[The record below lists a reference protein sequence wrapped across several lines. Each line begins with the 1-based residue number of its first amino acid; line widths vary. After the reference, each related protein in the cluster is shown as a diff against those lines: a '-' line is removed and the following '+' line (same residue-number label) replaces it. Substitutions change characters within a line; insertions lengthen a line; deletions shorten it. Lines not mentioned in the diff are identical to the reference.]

1 MKTKLNTIFI
11 ALTLLASIHETSA
24 QNAQFFRIAGPTTVN
39 ITALRADGT
48 LVWSSAQP
56 GAIYTV
62 QVTTSLVGGGNWVDF
77 NQIYATNLA
86 NTNLLFVF
94 NPPASM
100 ALIPAGEFTI
110 GNSIGDKDS
119 LITDAQPTN
128 VTLSAFYM
136 DTNLV
141 SYSQWQPIYVYATNQ
156 GYSFRKPGSG
166 KAANHPVQTVS
177 WYDAVLWCNARSQQ
191 AGLTPVYYNDPGLTM
206 IYTNWNTTGLYAN
219 WTANGYRLP
228 TEAEWE
234 KAARGGLNGL
244 RFPLSDTISW
254 SQANYFG
261 DPLALDSFGSAYDL
275 ATAVDYDP
283 AFSGGDNGEFP
294 YTSPVGSLAPNSYGL
309 YDMAG
314 NVYEWCWDW
323 YASPPYPPG
332 SPYLGGTDPRGP
344 SSDGSLRV
352 MRGGSWNRYAYDLRC
367 AIRGSGGPSNAGSTV
382 GFRCVM
388 GL

>member
-11 ALTLLASIHETSA
+11 ALTLLASIYETSA
-24 QNAQFFRIAGPTTVN
+24 QTAQFFRIAGPTTVN
-39 ITALRADGT
+39 ITAFRADGT
-48 LVWSSAQP
+48 MVWSNAQP
-56 GAIYTV
+56 GATYMIQTA
-62 QVTTSLVGGGNWVDF
+62 TSLPGGNNWVDF
-77 NQIYATNLA
+77 NQFYATNRV

-94 NPPASM
+94 NPPAGM

-110 GNSIGDKDS
+110 GNSIGDGD
-119 LITDAQPTN
+119 IRDANPTN

-141 SYSQWQPIYVYATNQ
+141 SYSQWQPIYAYATNQ
-156 GYSFRKPGSG
+156 GYSFRNPGSG

-191 AGLTPVYYNDPGLTM
+191 AGLRPVYYNDPGLTM
-206 IYTNWNTTGLYAN
+206 IYTNWNTAGLYAD

-244 RFPLSDTISW
+244 RFPWSDTISW

-261 DPLALDSFGSAYDL
+261 DPFSLDLNGAIYDL

-283 AFSGGDNGEFP
+283 AFSGGDNGAFP

-314 NVYEWCWDW
+314 NVNEWCWDW
-323 YASPPYPPG
+323 YSPPPYPPG
-332 SPYLGGTDPRGP
+332 SPYLGGTDPRGQ
-344 SSDGSLRV
+344 SSDGSYRAV
-352 MRGGSWNRYAYDLRC
+352 RGGSWNRYAYQLQC
-367 AIRGSGGPSNAGSTV
+367 AFRSSGGPSNAGSTI
-382 GFRCVM
+382 GFRCVR